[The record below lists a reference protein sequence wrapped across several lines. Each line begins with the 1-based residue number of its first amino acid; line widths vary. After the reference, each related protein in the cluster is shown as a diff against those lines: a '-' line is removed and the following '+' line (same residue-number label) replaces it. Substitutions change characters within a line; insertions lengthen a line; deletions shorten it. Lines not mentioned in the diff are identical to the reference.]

1 MPRIRYA
8 SCRICAGQCGLRIE
22 VDDRDQ
28 VIDVRGDDGNP
39 VTLGYACSKGIT
51 LPEAHN
57 DPSRLLHPLKRT
69 ESGTFERIGWEQ
81 VFDEIAAR
89 VRELMDRH
97 GPDAIAG
104 FRGTMNYS
112 NLVANHLLPEWLA
125 CLGSTSFFSTM
136 TIDQSAKWVTFERLG
151 GWAAGRDPLA
161 TADVLLWIGTNPLV
175 SLSTFNFDLQHPV
188 QRLRDAK
195 ARGLKLIVID
205 PRRTETA
212 RHADVFLQLLPG
224 EDVTVV
230 AGLLRMI
237 LERGWH
243 DAAFCARW
251 VDGLDALRT
260 AVAPFTPDY
269 VARRAGVDPEALAQ
283 AASLFAEPIAGRA
296 RRGSAASGVGPDMG
310 PHSNLAEHL
319 VECLNAVCGRYARP
333 GDLVANPGVL
343 GLAYPRVAQVI
354 PPRRSWDAGPKSR
367 VRGLGT
373 IFGEKMSGALAD
385 EILTPGPGQL
395 RALFV
400 DGGNPAIALPQQA
413 RAEDALRALDLL
425 VVIDPFMT
433 ATGRL
438 AHYVLPSKM
447 MLERHDLGSRDY
459 EVHVMQRPYA
469 QYSEPVLPAPAD
481 VVDDWEVFYE
491 IARRLGVPLTLD
503 GEPIDM
509 SRKPST
515 EELLRILM
523 RRSSVPFSD
532 IRAATR
538 GRVFDVAS
546 QVVLEADPKA
556 DGRFAVAPS
565 DIVVELGEVAA
576 EQPGTDPR
584 FPLRLAVRRLRD
596 VQNTMYHTLPSV
608 RRRLPGNSAYAHPV
622 TLDEA
627 GLADGAWAEAASP
640 RGTIRL
646 PVRADPD
653 MRPGVV
659 AIPHGWGDLLD
670 VAAEGRAPGAN
681 VNRLTSAV
689 DDCDPINAMPRLTGL
704 PLRLRPVPAQADL
717 QE

>member
-1 MPRIRYA
+1 MPRVKFA

-22 VDDRDQ
+22 LDDRGQ
-28 VIDVRGDDGNP
+28 VIDVRGDAENP

-51 LPEAHN
+51 LPEAHS
-57 DPSRLLHPLKRT
+57 DPSRLRHPLKRT
-69 ESGTFERIGWEQ
+69 ASGSFERIGWEQ
-81 VFDEIAAR
+81 AFDEIAAR
-89 VRELMDRH
+89 VRELTDRH
-97 GPDAIAG
+97 GPEAIAG

-151 GWAAGRDPLA
+151 GWAAGRDPMA

-188 QRLRDAK
+188 RRLRDAK

-212 RHADVFLQLLPG
+212 RYADVFLQPVPG

-230 AGLLRMI
+230 AGLLRLI

-243 DAAFCARW
+243 DAGFCARW

-269 VARRAGVDPEALAQ
+269 VARRAGVDPDALAQ
-283 AASLFAEPIAGRA
+283 AAGLFAEPIAGRA

-319 VECLNAVCGRYARP
+319 IECLNVICGRYARP
-333 GDLVANPGVL
+333 GDVVANPGVL
-343 GLAYPRVAQVI
+343 GVAYPRIAQVV
-354 PPRRSWDAGPKSR
+354 PPRRSWEVAPKSR
-367 VRGLGT
+367 VRGLGR

-385 EILTPGPGQL
+385 EILLPGPGQV

-413 RAEDALRALDLL
+413 RAEEALRSLDLL
-425 VVIDPFMT
+425 VVIDPYMT
-433 ATGRL
+433 ATGRM
-438 AHYVLPSKM
+438 AHYVLPPKM

-469 QYSEPVLPAPAD
+469 QYSEPVLQAPPD

-491 IARRLGVPLTLD
+491 IARRLGVSLTLD
-503 GEPIDM
+503 GNPIDM
-509 SRKPST
+509 KRKPST

-523 RRSSVPFSD
+523 RRSSVPFEE

-538 GRVFDVAS
+538 GRVFDVER
-546 QVVLEADPKA
+546 QIVREAAPGA
-556 DGRFAVAPS
+556 DGRFAVAPP
-565 DIVVELGEVAA
+565 DVVAEIGAVAA
-576 EQPGTDPR
+576 APQEADPR

-608 RRRLPGNSAYAHPV
+608 RRWLPGNCAYAHPV
-622 TLDEA
+622 TLGAA

-640 RGTIRL
+640 HGAIRL
-646 PVRADPD
+646 PVRADAD
-653 MRPGVV
+653 LRPGVV
-659 AIPHGWGDLLD
+659 AIPHGWGDLIGFD
-670 VAAEGRAPGAN
+670 AEGCAPGAN
-681 VNRLTSAV
+681 VNQLTSAV
-689 DDCDPINAMPRLTGL
+689 DDCDSINAMPRLTGL
-704 PLRLRPVPAQADL
+704 PLSLRPVST
-717 QE
+717 